1 MTLLLGRFSHQLQP
15 EETKL
20 SRIWKT
26 CQALNFQDFI
36 LRGGFGRGQGHSGGN
51 ETITGRACPK
61 GLYGIFC
68 EKNSIILEVEG
79 MASSSL

>member
-1 MTLLLGRFSHQLQP
+1 MLNARHCWTLLSPLLHCRSPLP
-15 EETKL
+15 PLPPLPIK
-20 SRIWKT
+20 
-26 CQALNFQDFI
+26 
-36 LRGGFGRGQGHSGGN
+36 GGFGRGQGHSGGN
-51 ETITGRACPK
+51 ETVTGRACPK